1 MRKTAKQ
8 KAGERGHQGWLD
20 LGLSSS
26 EENLESARSWVR
38 VQHVSVWTTC
48 SRRHGCVFAC
58 ARSLSSPPTHKLAHT
73 HIYNMHVRRNT
84 RFALHVGSNIYKS
97 RKVFDW
103 KLSWWC
109 WDSLSCW
116 DLFDWKVIKIFL
128 SFSLFSQENDHFHTL
143 QGIDYCWICV
153 GSERNADWKCREKK
167 RLSSPRIRKIN
178 K

>member
-1 MRKTAKQ
+1 MIGLRPLVERRKFRISAKLSPC
-8 KAGERGHQGWLD
+8 AARECLD
-20 LGLSSS
+20 HVLTTP
-26 EENLESARSWVR
+26 WVR
-38 VQHVSVWTTC
+38 VRLRKISV
-48 SRRHGCVFAC
+48 
-58 ARSLSSPPTHKLAHT
+58 LPPHAQIGAHTHT

-97 RKVFDW
+97 RKVFGW